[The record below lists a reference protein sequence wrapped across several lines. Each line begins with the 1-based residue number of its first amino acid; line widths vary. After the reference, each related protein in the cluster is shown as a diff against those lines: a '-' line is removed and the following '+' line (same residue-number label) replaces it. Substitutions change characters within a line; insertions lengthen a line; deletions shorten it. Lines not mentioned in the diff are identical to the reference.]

1 MTETE
6 LYDSYLKAHEDFVK
20 SLQPVSFEELIN
32 TIPVPFRQVLSLLE
46 NTNKFKFNAY
56 NFKGI
61 INHLITSYG
70 LEDLIED
77 WCTEFDP
84 IEYDPDFTI
93 LNIMPLNN
101 GDTKIGGPFQKFIDA
116 FSSIGIKIEF
126 Y

>member
-6 LYDSYLKAHEDFVK
+6 LYDSYLKAHEDLVK

-56 NFKGI
+56 NLRGI

-70 LEDLIED
+70 LEDLIEH
-77 WCTEFDP
+77 WYTEFDP
-84 IEYDPDFTI
+84 EEYDPDFTI

-101 GDTKIGGPFQKFIDA
+101 GDIKIGVPFQKFIDA
-116 FSSIGIKIEF
+116 FSSIRIKIEF

>member
-6 LYDSYLKAHEDFVK
+6 LYDSYLKAYEAFVK

-32 TIPVPFRQVLSLLE
+32 TIPVPFRSVLSLLE
-46 NTNKFKFNAY
+46 NANEFKFNAY

-77 WCTEFDP
+77 WGTEFDP

>member
-6 LYDSYLKAHEDFVK
+6 LYDSYLKAYEAFVK

-32 TIPVPFRQVLSLLE
+32 TIPVPFKPVLSLLK
-46 NTNKFKFNAY
+46 NTNEFKFNAY

-93 LNIMPLNN
+93 LSIRPLND

-116 FSSIGIKIEF
+116 FTSIGIKIEF